1 MAGGRMSGSDLGPC
15 THHTRKVKAS
25 IDGAPFLVRAVNSVS
40 PLNQSSG
47 KHLFAF

>member
-1 MAGGRMSGSDLGPC
+1 MLGPDLGPC

-25 IDGAPFLVRAVNSVS
+25 IDGAPFLVGAVNSIS